1 MLAMEFVK
9 DADSRTPDKD
19 TPNKIVDLCYDRGLA
34 ILPAG
39 TYGNCIRLLP
49 PLTIPEAQLQ
59 EGLSILGAVVE
70 EVLGS

>member
-1 MLAMEFVK
+1 
-9 DADSRTPDKD
+9 
-19 TPNKIVDLCYDRGLA
+19 LCYDRGLA